1 MLLKICDIFTSFC
14 QSLLFVWITNN
25 IASRGNKLSKIK
37 FYILISIV
45 FVDTIIFTYSGITM
59 PSANFLMV
67 LVALS
72 IIMIFYRKVIL
83 DAFLGFGLAYSIIV
97 VTAYFVSTF
106 YKYVLHELNL
116 SIPSEVQMLLFIY
129 IPIWLVFALVYIFR
143 KLMFDTCLAVKNLKR
158 SLVLIL
164 LIDYAL
170 IFLDTLHMEWATES
184 MGVIFKFILN
194 LTAFTVF
201 VFAAI
206 YFAKINDKSKEVEM
220 LNIALNEKVTELK
233 KIKHDYG
240 SEISSLYGL
249 YQLGKID
256 RIGSLLKGIVERYQG
271 MNPTINISVQAT
283 PLVASV
289 LNYAFSAGVN
299 VIVFDGGNYESLAV
313 TDNDLLKLL
322 SNIVRNS
329 VDALERT
336 QNPTI
341 KFKSY
346 NSYKGI
352 VISVINN
359 GPQISEDS
367 KGKIFRAGFSTKEN
381 KSSDRGY
388 GLSIVMDI
396 IKGCNGEI
404 SVESSKEWTQFK
416 IEIPYQPNRILN
428 SKVITKG
435 ADV

>member
-1 MLLKICDIFTSFC
+1 MLLKICDIFTSFL
-14 QSLLFVWITNN
+14 QALLFVWITNS
-25 IASRGNKLSKIK
+25 IASKDNRLAKIK
-37 FYILISIV
+37 YCLLISII
-45 FVDTIIFTYSGITM
+45 FADIIIFTYSGINT
-59 PSANFLMV
+59 PFANFLM
-67 LVALS
+67 ALS
-72 IIMIFYRKVIL
+72 ILLVIMIFYRKVIL
-83 DAFLGFGLAYSIIV
+83 DAVVGFGLAYLIIV
-97 VTAYFVSTF
+97 VIAYFLTTS
-106 YKYVLHELNL
+106 YKYIWLKLNL
-116 SIPSEVQMLLFIY
+116 SIPAEVQMLLFIY
-129 IPIWLVFALVYIFR
+129 IPGWLAYTLVYIYR
-143 KLMFDTCLAVKNLKR
+143 KLIFDTCIAAKNLKQF
-158 SLVLIL
+158 LVFIL
-164 LIDYAL
+164 LIDYAI
-170 IFLDTLHMEWATES
+170 IFLDTLHMEWITENAEI
-184 MGVIFKFILN
+184 MFKFTLN
-194 LTAFTVF
+194 FTAFIVF
-201 VFAAI
+201 VFAII

-220 LNIALNEKVTELK
+220 LNIALNEKITELK

-271 MNPTINISVQAT
+271 MNSTININVQAT

-289 LNYAFSAGVN
+289 LNYAFAAGVN
-299 VIVFDGGNYESLAV
+299 VIVFDGGNYENLAV

-359 GPQISEDS
+359 GPEITEDV
-367 KGKIFRAGFSTKEN
+367 KEKIFQTGFSTKEN

-388 GLSIVMDI
+388 GLSIVTDI
-396 IKGCNGEI
+396 INSCNGDI

-416 IEIPYQPNRILN
+416 IEIPYQSHRILN
-428 SKVITKG
+428 SKAITKG
-435 ADV
+435 AGV

>member
-1 MLLKICDIFTSFC
+1 
-14 QSLLFVWITNN
+14 
-25 IASRGNKLSKIK
+25 
-37 FYILISIV
+37 
-45 FVDTIIFTYSGITM
+45 
-59 PSANFLMV
+59 
-67 LVALS
+67 
-72 IIMIFYRKVIL
+72 
-83 DAFLGFGLAYSIIV
+83 
-97 VTAYFVSTF
+97 
-106 YKYVLHELNL
+106 
-116 SIPSEVQMLLFIY
+116 
-129 IPIWLVFALVYIFR
+129 
-143 KLMFDTCLAVKNLKR
+143 MFDTCLAVKNLKR

-184 MGVIFKFILN
+184 MGVIFKFTLN

>member
-1 MLLKICDIFTSFC
+1 MVLKVCDIFTTFC
-14 QSLLFVWITNN
+14 QALLFVWITNN
-25 IASRGNKLSKIK
+25 TASKGNIISKIR
-37 FYILISIV
+37 YYLLMSII
-45 FVDTIIFTYSGITM
+45 FLNIIIFTYSGINT
-59 PSANFLMV
+59 PFANFLMALIIL
-67 LVALS
+67 LV
-72 IIMIFYRKVIL
+72 IIIFYRKAIL
-83 DAFLGFGLAYSIIV
+83 DAFIGFGAAYSII
-97 VTAYFVSTF
+97 TISAYFISTF
-106 YKYVLHELNL
+106 YKYLLVELNL
-116 SIPSEVQMLLFIY
+116 NIATDVQMLLFIY
-129 IPIWLVFALVYIFR
+129 IPVWLAYTSAYMFR
-143 KLMFDTCLAVKNLKR
+143 KLIFDACISIKNLKQ
-158 SLVLIL
+158 SLVFILI
-164 LIDYAL
+164 IDYAL
-170 IFLDTLHMEWATES
+170 IFLDTIHMEWTTES
-184 MGVIFKFILN
+184 MGVIFKFTLN
-194 LTAFTVF
+194 FTAFIVF

-220 LNIALNEKVTELK
+220 LNIALSEKVTELK

-256 RIGSLLKGIVERYQG
+256 RIGSLLKGIVETYQG

-289 LNYAFSAGVN
+289 LNYAFAAGVN
-299 VIVFDGGNYESLAV
+299 VIVFDGGNYENLAV

-322 SNIVRNS
+322 SNLVRNS

-352 VISVINN
+352 VISIINN
-359 GPQISEDS
+359 GPQIAEDS

-396 IKGCNGEI
+396 IKSCNGEI

-416 IEIPYQPNRILN
+416 IEIPYQTHSVLN